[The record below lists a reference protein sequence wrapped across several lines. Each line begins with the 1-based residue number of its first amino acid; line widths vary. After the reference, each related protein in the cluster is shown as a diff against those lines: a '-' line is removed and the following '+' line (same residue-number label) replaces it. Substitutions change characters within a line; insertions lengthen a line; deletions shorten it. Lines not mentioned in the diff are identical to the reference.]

1 MLDLSNNYFSGG
13 PFPMKFLS
21 AIPAE
26 VEQCRCNIIVKR
38 ERPAPA
44 PRLAPGPSSTGAA
57 GASLGGALL

>member
-38 ERPAPA
+38 ERPGPA
-44 PRLAPGPSSTGAA
+44 PLLDPGHS
-57 GASLGGALL
+57 